1 MAGLMVSPGPPVQ
14 PVAELKTVSGPPG
27 PDLQP
32 RDSPSLLAVLSLP
45 NSVCPCN
52 PISADW
58 PPETFQANPAVGTAD
73 ANNQQWWFC
82 GASLQMTGNGC
93 VLSRGSTLS
102 FGLEQ
107 ALEGDFIFKK
117 TFNLMN
123 AANQIYYC
131 ITCWEENLH
140 HRVN

>member
-1 MAGLMVSPGPPVQ
+1 MELMASPSPPAWPVADPRTASSSPGPQ
-14 PVAELKTVSGPPG
+14 PYN
-27 PDLQP
+27 
-32 RDSPSLLAVLSLP
+32 SPSLLAVLSLP
-45 NSVCPCN
+45 NPTCPHHLISV
-52 PISADW
+52 DW
-58 PPETFQANPAVGTAD
+58 PPETFQANPAVGITD
-73 ANNQQWWFC
+73 MDNQQWRFC
-82 GASLQMTGNGC
+82 GASPQMAGNSC
-93 VLSRGSTLS
+93 MVSRGSTLS